1 MFTKVKL
8 MGKMIDLPIE
18 GNSKWKNGK
27 LITGENKKVISGIVM
42 PLSNKDLKNIP
53 AGLYDFDDR
62 KLYTKDTAEPGEK
75 VIYGGKKYIIKSFR
89 NWEEADLHIYI
100 LKLFKNEE
108 KII

>member
-18 GNSKWKNGK
+18 GKSKWKFGK
-27 LITGENKKVISGIVM
+27 LVTGREKEVISGIVM

-62 KLYTKDTAEPGEK
+62 KLYTKDIAEPGEK
-75 VIYGGKKYIIKSFR
+75 VIYRGKKYIIKSFR
-89 NWEEADLHIYI
+89 DWEEADLHIYI

-108 KII
+108 QI